1 MAGKFVPFDPHA
13 EFTATQRNLPHWQQL
28 DATYF
33 VTFRLADSLPVAV
46 REKFAEMQHLNAS
59 DAFDW
64 IERYLDVGNG
74 DCTLK
79 DSRCAEF
86 VEETLRY
93 FDGTRYELGGFVVM
107 PNHVHVLVQPISPAT
122 LSSVVHTWKSYASHE
137 INRHLGRNGALWQ
150 KESFDRI
157 VRDQMEL
164 QKFDEYIV
172 ANPTEARLTSNA
184 YRIGRGLAAWFE
196 G

>member
-1 MAGKFVPFDPHA
+1 MAGKFVPFDPRA
-13 EFTATQRNLPHWQQL
+13 EFTATQRNLPHWHQPG
-28 DATYF
+28 ATYF

-46 REKFAEMQHLNAS
+46 RGKLAEMQRLNAS

-64 IERYLDVGNG
+64 IGHYLDAGIG

-79 DSRCAEF
+79 DSRCAEL

-93 FDGTRYELGGFVVM
+93 FDGARYELGSFVVM
-107 PNHVHVLVQPISPAT
+107 PNHVHVLVRPISPAT
-122 LSSVVHTWKSYASHE
+122 LSSVVHTWKSYSSHI
-137 INRHLGRNGALWQ
+137 INRHLGRSGALWQ

-164 QKFDEYIV
+164 RKFDDYIV
-172 ANPTEARLTSNA
+172 ANPTEAKLTSSA
-184 YRIGRGLAAWFE
+184 CRIGRGLAAWFE